1 MKAFL
6 ASTLLLLAGCGFQ
19 LRGTADVPF
28 ESVYVPNTTGGVA
41 LDLKRN
47 IQAGTHAKVVS
58 DPKEADAIFAFSE
71 ETKTKA
77 ILSLTGA
84 GRVSEYQLRYRVGFR
99 VHDGKGGDYVP
110 QQTIQL
116 TRDVSFNDSEIL
128 AKESEEQLLYRDM
141 QSDMVQQIMR
151 RLAVAKKPVAQNPAA
166 QNPKPGG

>member
-1 MKAFL
+1 MRILVLGL
-6 ASTLLLLAGCGFQ
+6 ALALAACGFQ

-28 ESVYVPNTTGGVA
+28 ESVYVPNATTGVA

-47 IQAGTHAKVVS
+47 IQAGTHAKVVA
-58 DPKEADAIFAFSE
+58 DPKEAQAIFVFSE
-71 ETKTKA
+71 ESRTKE
-77 ILSLTGA
+77 ILSLTGT
-84 GRVSEYQLRYRVGFR
+84 GRVREYQLRYRVGFR

-116 TRDVSFNDSEIL
+116 TRDVSFNDSEVL

-151 RLAVAKKPVAQNPAA
+151 RLASAQKPVIQ
-166 QNPKPGG
+166 QPGG